1 MATMT
6 IDDLVPHV
14 QTRLNL
20 SSKAKAKEAIQTVLG
35 VISDTHL
42 RGPDDRLLAIVRTHF
57 HDAGMVL
64 HAGDLVDLA
73 VLEAFGDRDVFAVCG
88 NMVSPPLGETMAL
101 VGRDDCL
108 ARIDRAR
115 TMAL

>member
-35 VISDTHL
+35 VISDT
-42 RGPDDRLLAIVRTHF
+42 LADNQY
-57 HDAGMVL
+57 DAGFEVRL
-64 HAGDLVDLA
+64 HNFGTFKVKAFAAKASRNPSTGATIQLA
-73 VLEAFGDRDVFAVCG
+73 ARNKIVFKLTKSLADCG
-88 NMVSPPLGETMAL
+88 K
-101 VGRDDCL
+101 
-108 ARIDRAR
+108 
-115 TMAL
+115 

>member
-35 VISDTHL
+35 VISDT
-42 RGPDDRLLAIVRTHF
+42 LADNQY
-57 HDAGMVL
+57 DAGFEVRL
-64 HAGDLVDLA
+64 HNFGAFKVKAFAAKASRNPSTGATIQLA
-73 VLEAFGDRDVFAVCG
+73 ARNKIVFKLTKSLADCG
-88 NMVSPPLGETMAL
+88 K
-101 VGRDDCL
+101 
-108 ARIDRAR
+108 
-115 TMAL
+115 